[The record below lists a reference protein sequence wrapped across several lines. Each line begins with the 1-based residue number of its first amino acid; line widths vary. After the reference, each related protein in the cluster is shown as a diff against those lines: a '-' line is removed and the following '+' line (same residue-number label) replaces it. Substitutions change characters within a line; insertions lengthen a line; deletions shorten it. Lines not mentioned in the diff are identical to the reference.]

1 MILSFLTLKGGQ
13 GKTTLALNFAFEYK
27 RQGLNVC
34 LVDADNQ
41 LSLFDFMTHRQEKS
55 FCDFYKYESI
65 EQLQELNQQYD
76 LIIIDNSPRIN
87 EVIDEIIAC
96 SDLILIPTKLDMFSF
111 WANVELAKKLKA
123 QNKDM
128 AFIVNMVKHYQSKLK
143 NEFAEGLE
151 KLEVPVLRQKISDS
165 NDYNKALNELKT
177 LAEIKSPK
185 VAEIQL
191 IIQEL
196 KEGV

>member
-13 GKTTLALNFAFEYK
+13 GKTTLAINFAFEYK

-41 LSLFDFMTHRQEKS
+41 LSLFDFMTHRTSS

-123 QNKDM
+123 KQKEM
-128 AFIVNMVKHYQSKLK
+128 AFVINMVKHYQNKLK
-143 NEFAEGLE
+143 NEFAKGLE
-151 KLEVPVLRQKISDS
+151 KLEVSVLRQKISDS

-177 LAEIKSPK
+177 LAEIKSSK

-191 IIQEL
+191 IIKEL